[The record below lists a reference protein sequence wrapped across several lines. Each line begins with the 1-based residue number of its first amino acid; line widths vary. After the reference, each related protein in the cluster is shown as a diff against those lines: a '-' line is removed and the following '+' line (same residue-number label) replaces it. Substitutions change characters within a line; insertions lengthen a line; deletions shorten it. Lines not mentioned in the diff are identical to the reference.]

1 MSRRSLKSY
10 ETNSRTVALMKMV
23 RRRRPHAAIGF
34 LCSKLVGKTKQDE
47 PPFDVFQYAEM
58 RNAQIVEEPNLPAH
72 GILDKNGN
80 GYIIKIDSELPL
92 TRRRFTICHE
102 LVHTFFEDA
111 SWKFRLGAKKV
122 ETESEEEE
130 KLCDFGAAELLMPA
144 TAFKNFVS
152 DRRRN
157 FELVRDIAEIF
168 QVSTEAAAIRVVR
181 IVEEPFAFIRW
192 YVTAFADTL
201 RPKISSTKSLRQ
213 FHPQK
218 TPSEV
223 LQCLSSQEQTVGSLG
238 WFYGGVERRLMCESI
253 PLGRYNE
260 FAGSDD
266 LPVVFSVLSFAD

>member
-1 MSRRSLKSY
+1 
-10 ETNSRTVALMKMV
+10 MKMV
-23 RRRRPHAAIGF
+23 RRRRPHAAISL

-58 RNAQIVEEPNLPAH
+58 RNARIVEEPNLPAH
-72 GILDKNGN
+72 GILDKNSN

-92 TRRRFTICHE
+92 SRRRFTICHE

-111 SWKFRLGAKKV
+111 SWKFRLRSKKMDRQI
-122 ETESEEEE
+122 EEES
-130 KLCDFGAAELLMPA
+130 LCDFGAAELLMPA

-168 QVSTEAAAIRVVR
+168 QVSTEAAAIR
-181 IVEEPFAFIRW
+181 IVDTVDEPFAFIVW
-192 YVTAFADTL
+192 YTTASADTL
-201 RPKISSTKSLRQ
+201 RPKVSSTKPLRQ
-213 FHPQK
+213 FHPHK

-223 LQCLSSQEQTVGSLG
+223 LQCLSSQQQTVGSLG

-253 PLGRYNE
+253 PLGRYNK

-266 LPVVFSVLSFAD
+266 LPVVFSVLSLAD